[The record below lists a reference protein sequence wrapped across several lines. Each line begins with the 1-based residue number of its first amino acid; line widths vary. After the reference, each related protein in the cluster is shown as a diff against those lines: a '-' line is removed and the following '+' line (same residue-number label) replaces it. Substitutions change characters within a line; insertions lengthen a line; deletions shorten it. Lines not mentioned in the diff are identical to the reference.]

1 MRYFTEELITGY
13 ANGVGWKEVNV
24 TYTASSADN
33 TKESSIGAGTVVV
46 LLLLALALGAAGAAT
61 LVELTTFGDRPEFGD
76 KEQAELLQEA
86 SKFRRLT
93 QYDCVLLQRKT
104 GRSRWCLPCSFIR
117 GGVLLNIQP
126 RGYRSI
132 VQQEM
137 ADPNIAPS

>member
-13 ANGVGWKEVNV
+13 ATGVGWRDVNV
-24 TYTASSADN
+24 SYTASSADN
-33 TKESSIGAGTVVV
+33 TKESSINAGTVVV

-61 LVELTTFGDRPEFGD
+61 LVELTTLGDRPEYKD
-76 KEQAELLQEA
+76 KESAELLQEA

-104 GRSRWCLPCSFIR
+104 DAFRWALPCSFIR

-132 VQQEM
+132 VQREM
-137 ADPNIAPS
+137 ADANIAPS